1 MLGVCCLILP
11 AVLGTET
18 NSTTT
23 TSQEMEMELHHSVPS
38 KAEVWGYGLLMV
50 TVISLASVAGVVV
63 MPIMSKTF
71 YSSLM
76 TGLIG
81 LAVGSLAASS
91 VFHLL
96 PGAYRDPPQI
106 RSYLCIILQT
116 ANIFTIVHL
125 SNFNCP
131 PGPLENLKPPW
142 RGVMGVLVI
151 LVVEK
156 TG

>member
-1 MLGVCCLILP
+1 MDNWMLSVLCLMLP
-11 AVLGTET
+11 AVLGSET
-18 NSTTT
+18 NTTT
-23 TSQEMEMELHHSVPS
+23 TSQEMEMELDQSVPS

-96 PGAYRDPPQI
+96 PGAYRDPTQI
-106 RSYLCIILQT
+106 RSYLYNT
-116 ANIFTIVHL
+116 TN
-125 SNFNCP
+125 SP
-131 PGPLENLKPPW
+131 PGP
-142 RGVMGVLVI
+142 
-151 LVVEK
+151 
-156 TG
+156 

>member
-1 MLGVCCLILP
+1 MMDKWMLGVCCLILP
-11 AVLGTET
+11 AVLGSET
-18 NSTTT
+18 NNTTT
-23 TSQEMEMELHHSVPS
+23 TSQEMEMELHQSVPS

-71 YSSLM
+71 YSQLM

-96 PGAYRDPPQI
+96 PGAYRDPTQI
-106 RSYLCIILQT
+106 RSY
-116 ANIFTIVHL
+116 
-125 SNFNCP
+125 
-131 PGPLENLKPPW
+131 
-142 RGVMGVLVI
+142 
-151 LVVEK
+151 
-156 TG
+156 

>member
-1 MLGVCCLILP
+1 MMDKWMLGVCCLILP
-11 AVLGTET
+11 AVLGSET
-18 NSTTT
+18 NTTT

-71 YSSLM
+71 YSQLM

-96 PGAYRDPPQI
+96 PGAYRDPTQI
-106 RSYLCIILQT
+106 RSYLYNT
-116 ANIFTIVHL
+116 TN
-125 SNFNCP
+125 SP
-131 PGPLENLKPPW
+131 PGP
-142 RGVMGVLVI
+142 
-151 LVVEK
+151 
-156 TG
+156 